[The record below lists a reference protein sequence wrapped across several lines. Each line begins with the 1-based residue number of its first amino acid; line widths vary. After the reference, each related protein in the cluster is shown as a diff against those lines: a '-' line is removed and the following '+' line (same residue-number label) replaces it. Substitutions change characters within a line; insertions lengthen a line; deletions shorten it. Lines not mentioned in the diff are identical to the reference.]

1 MTLYH
6 RSVSKILVS
15 KIIDISVTEICCL
28 TLGGKVKQ
36 APACFI
42 FVNENQSMEDD
53 AFSYIM
59 LRFGILQMLKPGL
72 TFLS

>member
-6 RSVSKILVS
+6 RSMSKVLVS
-15 KIIDISVTEICCL
+15 KIIDISVTEFYCL
-28 TLGGKVKQ
+28 SLGGKVKR

-53 AFSYIM
+53 TFCYIM
-59 LRFGILQMLKPGL
+59 LRFGI
-72 TFLS
+72 